1 MRTFTLKGLFVT
13 VVFMVLGCLAIH
25 AADGDLITKQ
35 ITIKLEKAGTLPS
48 KIGDTKKYKITNL
61 KIMGEINGTDLSFIR
76 EMAGRDYKG
85 WGTEGK
91 LTTLDLSEAK
101 IVEGGDFYYGYNDYY
116 DHHDYYYYTTDDVIG
131 DYAFSGCSSLTSLTL
146 PSSVTSIGDHAFESC
161 SGLTSLTLPSSVTS
175 IGDYAFRNCSGLT
188 SLTIPSGVTTI
199 DYYAFADCRGLTSL
213 TIPSSVTSIGGH
225 AFAWCSGL
233 TSLTLPSRVT
243 SIGGHAFES
252 CSGLTSLTL
261 PSRVTSIGG
270 HAFESCSG
278 LTSLTLPSS
287 VTEIDWSA
295 FEKCNN
301 LKECNCLLDSDLETC
316 LAYSHDDWTK
326 IPVDEIKYYHNG
338 QELTKL
344 EIPSGVDKIGSYS
357 FYKGVNLTSLTLPS
371 SVTSIGSSAFEGCSG
386 LTSVYVSW
394 KSPLSIFASTF
405 KDANTE
411 KCILYVP
418 KGTYDDYWLSNW
430 GIFANIVEYDAT
442 GINHIMTS
450 GDAKEISR
458 YAADGQ
464 RLEVPAK
471 GLNIVKYS
479 DGCVKK
485 VVVQ

>member
-13 VVFMVLGCLAIH
+13 AVFMLLGCLAIH

-35 ITIKLEKAGTLPS
+35 ITIKLEEAGTLPS

-61 KIMGEINGTDLSFIR
+61 KIMGEINGTDLRFIR
-76 EMAGRDYKG
+76 EMAGCDYKG
-85 WGTEGK
+85 MGTEGK
-91 LTTLDLSEAK
+91 LVTLDLSEAK
-101 IVEGGDFYYGYNDYY
+101 IVEGGDFYYGYYDYY
-116 DHHDYYYYTTDDVIG
+116 DHHSYYYTTSDDVIG

-146 PSSVTSIGDHAFESC
+146 PSSVTSIGGHAFEKC

-175 IGDYAFRNCSGLT
+175 IGEFAFRYCSGLT

-213 TIPSSVTSIGGH
+213 TLPSSVTSIGGYAFAWCSGLTSLTLPSSVTSIGGH

-233 TSLTLPSRVT
+233 TSLTLPS
-243 SIGGHAFES
+243 
-252 CSGLTSLTL
+252 
-261 PSRVTSIGG
+261 
-270 HAFESCSG
+270 
-278 LTSLTLPSS
+278 S
-287 VTEIDWSA
+287 VTEIDWST
-295 FEKCNN
+295 FERCNN

-371 SVTSIGSSAFEGCSG
+371 SVTSIGSSAFYGCSG
-386 LTSVYVSW
+386 LTSIYVSW
-394 KSPLSIFASTF
+394 ESPLSIDAYTF

-442 GINHIMTS
+442 GIDHITTS
-450 GDAKEISR
+450 GEAKEISR

-479 DGCVKK
+479 DGSVKK

>member
-13 VVFMVLGCLAIH
+13 AVFMVLGCLAIH
-25 AADGDLITKQ
+25 AADGNLITKQ

-61 KIMGEINGTDLSFIR
+61 KIMGEINGTDLRFIR
-76 EMAGRDYKG
+76 EMAGSNDIG
-85 WGTEGK
+85 QGTNGK
-91 LTTLDLSEAK
+91 LVTLDLSGSK
-101 IVEGGDFYYGYNDYY
+101 IVKGGDCYYRVDNGYSTYY
-116 DHHDYYYYTTDDVIG
+116 HYYTSDDVIG
-131 DYAFSGCSSLTSLTL
+131 DYAFKNCSDLTSLTL
-146 PSSVTSIGDHAFESC
+146 PSSVTRIGDYAFYNC

-175 IGDYAFRNCSGLT
+175 IGEFAFRYCSGLT
-188 SLTIPSGVTTI
+188 SLTIPSGVT
-199 DYYAFADCRGLTSL
+199 
-213 TIPSSVTSIGGH
+213 SIGMS
-225 AFAWCSGL
+225 AFEYCSSL
-233 TSLTLPSRVT
+233 TSLTLPSSVNE
-243 SIGGHAFES
+243 IGIYAFH
-252 CSGLTSLTL
+252 G
-261 PSRVTSIGG
+261 
-270 HAFESCSG
+270 CSG

-287 VTEIDWSA
+287 VTSSIRDYI
-295 FEKCNN
+295 FDG
-301 LKECNCLLDSDLETC
+301 LKECNYFIDSDLETY
-316 LAYSHDDWTK
+316 LAHTHDWK
-326 IPVDEIKYYHNG
+326 YIPVDEIKYYHNG

-357 FYKGVNLTSLTLPS
+357 FYKGVNLTSLTIPS
-371 SVTSIGSSAFEGCSG
+371 SVTSIDRSAFEGCSG
-386 LTSVYVSW
+386 LTSLTLPSSVTAIGGSAFEGCSGLTSLALPSSVTAIGGSAFEGCSGLTSIYVSW
-394 KSPLSIFASTF
+394 ESPLSIASSTF

-442 GINHIMTS
+442 GIDHITTS
-450 GDAKEISR
+450 GEAKEISR

-479 DGCVKK
+479 DGSVKK